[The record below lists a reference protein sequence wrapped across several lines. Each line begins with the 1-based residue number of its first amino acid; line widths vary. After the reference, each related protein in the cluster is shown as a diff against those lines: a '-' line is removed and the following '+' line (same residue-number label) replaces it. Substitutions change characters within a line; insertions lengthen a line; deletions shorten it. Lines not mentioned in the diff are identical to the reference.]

1 MYALRTTLLSLPLLL
16 LTACPR
22 EGPAPEPPADTAD
35 APVDDGAGQR
45 SAEEIRAA
53 FRALHDAWASRDG
66 AAAHAQL
73 ATATRERW
81 QRAKGYAL
89 HAPKDELRQ
98 RAVLMQLHV
107 LALREGA
114 GFEALEAMD
123 DVALTQHALDQGL
136 FGGQLLQG
144 VTLVDFT
151 VDGDAATCGARD
163 GGGREMPFGFAFARE
178 DGAWKVDLVPTYA
191 DANEMMLAKLKLE
204 GLHDEEAALL
214 MAVGNATGITA
225 SESVWVPLSE
235 RLGD

>member
-1 MYALRTTLLSLPLLL
+1 MNALRTSLVSLPLALL
-16 LTACPR
+16 AACGG
-22 EGPAPEPPADTAD
+22 EDAPAPPPADAGGD
-35 APVDDGAGQR
+35 AAPAEVAQDPR
-45 SAEEIRAA
+45 EEIEAS

-144 VTLVDFT
+144 VTLVDLT